1 MNWQVPG
8 YDELREL
15 GGDAR
20 GRVVLASERGG
31 GALRIIRYVNRAA
44 GSLPGEAAAL
54 QRVRDPHVA
63 RIHGYVAEP
72 GGEGGALIADA
83 VQGYG
88 LAELLTARVAL
99 EPRAALAALKG
110 SLLGLAAAHAAG
122 AVHRDCGPRNVMVR
136 PDGTIGLIGFGGA
149 VHEED
154 GGREGDPAYLAPE
167 RWTGAPATP
176 ATDLYTVTC
185 LFFECLTGAPPY
197 QADGEAALQQSHQS
211 ASPPIDRVPEALRP
225 LVLRGLAKFPAQRP
239 LDALTFVA
247 DLEKAARRAYGRRW
261 EKRGRASLTAL
272 VAAMAGTGAHPI
284 VAHVPRSGLLGRGL
298 RNKGALLFGAVG
310 LAAIV
315 AGGTAVYSAAEER
328 GRESPATVP
337 EAARSAPVLV
347 EVLFAREDT
356 PTEQVKVATVTGLP
370 GQLGRKA
377 NASLRAR
384 VDTLLRE
391 SRPSLG
397 PDGGRIRVR
406 SSLGIQSAGLV
417 SVRYILSVKQ
427 AGAADGTDGEG
438 ARDFTTRFA
447 VTVDLTTGEEITPSG
462 VFPEAVLPELNRRIM
477 KVSQEHEGCYAE
489 EPLRMTGANLESVL
503 EPAFA
508 RKGMRATLHLAES
521 GPACREIE
529 ELVPYRMLLD
539 LMAPEFRAKLGR

>member
-1 MNWQVPG
+1 MDWQVPG

-44 GSLPGEAAAL
+44 DSLPGEAAAL

-72 GGEGGALIADA
+72 GGEGGALISDA

-122 AVHRDCGPRNVMVR
+122 VVHRDCGPRNVMVR

-149 VHEED
+149 VHED
-154 GGREGDPAYLAPE
+154 GGREGTPAYLAPE

-197 QADGEAALQQSHQS
+197 QADGDAGLQQLHQS

-272 VAAMAGTGAHPI
+272 VAVMAGTGAHPI
-284 VAHVPRSGLLGRGL
+284 VAHVPRSGPFGRGL
-298 RNKGALLFGAVG
+298 RSRGVLLCGAVG

-315 AGGTAVYSAAEER
+315 AGGAAVYSAAEER
-328 GRESPATVP
+328 GRERPATTP
-337 EAARSAPVLV
+337 EAARSTPVLV
-347 EVLFAREDT
+347 EVVFAREDT
-356 PTEQVKVATVTGLP
+356 PTEQVKVAAVTGLP
-370 GQLGRKA
+370 GPLGRKA

-384 VDTLLRE
+384 VDTMLRE
-391 SRPSLG
+391 SRPSLA
-397 PDGGRIRVR
+397 PNGGRLRVR

-417 SVRYILSVKQ
+417 SVRYVFSVEQ
-427 AGAADGTDGEG
+427 TGSADGTG
-438 ARDFTTRFA
+438 ARDFSRRFA
-447 VTVDLTTGEEITPSG
+447 VTVDLTTGEEVTPSE
-462 VFPEAVLPELNRRIM
+462 VFPEAALPELNRRIM
-477 KVSQEHEGCYAE
+477 KVSREHEGCYEE
-489 EPLRMTGANLESVL
+489 EPLRLTGADLENVL

-508 RKGMRATLHLAES
+508 RKGMRATLRLAEG